1 MFCSIYK
8 WFISQAKDSGKP
20 IAASVNRHIQRCAS
34 CRQFVALHDSLTES
48 SVEDLPCLP
57 DEKESALA
65 TKIISSLDRN
75 MEPRKARV
83 RKPVLLPVLV
93 SSLVIGIVAVGIYF
107 LTVPRPSSVHLFNSL
122 SEIDNT
128 ISSFEGRL
136 KEINS
141 PLDAEYA
148 DLKQTM
154 RSTTEFFASYL
165 DVKIGQSTD

>member
-34 CRQFVALHDSLTES
+34 CHEFVNLHESLIATNFK
-48 SVEDLPCLP
+48 DLSCLP
-57 DEKESALA
+57 DEKESALV
-65 TKIISSLDRN
+65 TKIISALDRN
-75 MEPRKARV
+75 GEPGKAPTR
-83 RKPVLLPVLV
+83 RPVLIPVFV
-93 SSLVIGIVAVGIYF
+93 SSLVLMAVAIGLYF
-107 LTVPRPSSVHLFNSL
+107 LTLPRPSSAHLLNSL

-128 ISSFEGRL
+128 ISSFEERL
-136 KEINS
+136 EKINS

-154 RSTTEFFASYL
+154 KSTTEFFAFYL
-165 DVKIGQSTD
+165 DVKIGQDTE

>member
-34 CRQFVALHDSLTES
+34 CRGFVDLHESLMEAS
-48 SVEDLPCLP
+48 AKDLPCLP

-65 TKIISSLDRN
+65 TKIISALDR
-75 MEPRKARV
+75 KAESGKAPAR
-83 RKPVLLPVLV
+83 RPVLIPVFV
-93 SSLVIGIVAVGIYF
+93 SSLVLMAVAIGLYF
-107 LTVPRPSSVHLFNSL
+107 LTVPQPSSAHLLNSL

-128 ISSFEGRL
+128 ISSFEERL
-136 KEINS
+136 EKINS

-154 RSTTEFFASYL
+154 RSTTEFIASYL
-165 DVKIGQSTD
+165 DVKIGQGTE